1 MYTFQLIIRFGIFE
15 ENERKRYGAAG
26 QMLAL
31 GVSTTPMASPEG
43 NYAVFLSYFGIS
55 CPISSFRRLF
65 NAFRAPRL
73 MYFGA

>member
-1 MYTFQLIIRFGIFE
+1 MYTFQLIIRFENFE

-43 NYAVFLSYFGIS
+43 NYAVFYLIS
-55 CPISSFRRLF
+55 EYRVLLTDFLYALGKNFCILI
-65 NAFRAPRL
+65 
-73 MYFGA
+73 